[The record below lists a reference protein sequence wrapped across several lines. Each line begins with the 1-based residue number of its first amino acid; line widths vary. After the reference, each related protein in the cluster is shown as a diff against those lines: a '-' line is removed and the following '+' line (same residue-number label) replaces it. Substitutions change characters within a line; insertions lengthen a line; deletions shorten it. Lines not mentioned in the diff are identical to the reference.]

1 MLFIG
6 DTSGVQALKSDFNKK
21 IDSQST
27 APTQISEVDHPDI
40 KLQVPCLLQKTKIK
54 FPSKSPMPTILQQ
67 KPSCKPTRI
76 LKLTFEKPDQINQV
90 INSISFPLKH
100 VETSMMSRGIV
111 ALYFYS
117 LANAIQM
124 YNTLLRIHVISDLK
138 YLMNL
143 ATFEH
148 CDRVIFNNKFNLTE
162 VNILRFLETLD
173 KVVMLKKLS
182 HRKYFVKFD
191 SVSISEN
198 IQRVMS
204 QQFWQFDR
212 RYYQSLICF
221 TEINYDFV
229 YISMT
234 NPMRLKFCNLEQR
247 QRYKH
252 LSSQIDFKAIMDEQD
267 NRTTIMIKNIPNR
280 IQKKDLIELI
290 NKKFYGGFDFIYLP
304 IDFKV
309 SYLINIRIE
318 FIIIIK
324 K

>member
-1 MLFIG
+1 MFIG
-6 DTSGVQALKSDFNKK
+6 DTSGVQAIKSDALKK
-21 IDSQST
+21 SDTKSL
-27 APTQISEVDHPDI
+27 APTQISLEEQIDMKHI
-40 KLQVPCLLQKTKIK
+40 SSQAQKKKNK
-54 FPSKSPMPTILQQ
+54 FKSQMPTMLQQ

-76 LKLTFEKPDQINQV
+76 LKLTFEKQWQINQV
-90 INSISFPLKH
+90 INSIVFPLKH
-100 VETSMMSRGIV
+100 VETSEMSRGIIV
-111 ALYFYS
+111 IYFYS

-124 YNTLLRIHVISDLK
+124 YNTLLRLNVISDLK

-143 ATFEH
+143 STFEH

-198 IQRVMS
+198 IQRVMA

-212 RYYQSLICF
+212 RYYESLICF

-229 YISMT
+229 YITMT

-247 QRYKH
+247 QKYKH
-252 LSSQIDFKAIMDEQD
+252 LTSQIDFKAIMDEQD

-290 NKKFYGGFDFIYLP
+290 NQNFYGGFDFIYLP

-309 SYLINIRIE
+309 F
-318 FIIIIK
+318 FIL
-324 K
+324 